1 MEALLAERGSTKM
14 EPVFRA
20 KSRPQALLPYAL
32 AAVFA
37 LWSLR
42 GASNVNIADTD
53 AARHFMNGAFLHD
66 LIAGG
71 RVLHPIQFGK
81 EYYGHLPAL
90 SMPYHPPLFPAI
102 EALFFLVFGVK
113 LLAAR
118 VAVALAVG
126 VSVVLFYRLLRAT
139 HGSDLLAACV
149 TISLFSLWISQLVA
163 TSVMLE
169 YPSLAFTLAAL
180 YCLRDFESGY
190 PLRRALM
197 FAVLAAAAVWTKQFA
212 VFLGAVPLAYALFQ
226 RRWGVLFGKAMWI
239 SSALFGCAVIALMS
253 LSAPFHGAGVSQ
265 VPAESHAITAM
276 LKLNLDY
283 YGPTIV
289 TYMIGL
295 PGVFTICAAASLV
308 WLVYK
313 GAWRR
318 LHLGLYVAWA
328 VLPMPILLLVYY
340 DDRYFF
346 ILFPGLITIGF
357 VLLSRAGILV
367 FGEQRAWLAPVAFA
381 SAWLI
386 AGLSFQ
392 PEFLRGPAEAA
403 ALVVRADPAR
413 VLYAGDADGNF
424 VAAVRMLEPKLET
437 SVIPGDKLP
446 PETFHA
452 AAFESFCHRYGVG
465 WVVLENSSGQEVGAA
480 ENEWAGLVT
489 SPTPSMKLERSIP
502 LDSSRARWRGTVEVY
517 RFVSAAAKPEGGL
530 ELHSNEIGGQVE
542 AEP

>member
-1 MEALLAERGSTKM
+1 VGALLAEQGSKRM
-14 EPVFRA
+14 EPAFRA
-20 KSRPQALLPYAL
+20 KRRPLAWLPYAL
-32 AAVFA
+32 AAAFA

-42 GASNVNIADTD
+42 GASNLNIADTD

-66 LIAGG
+66 LIASG
-71 RVLHPIQFGK
+71 RVMHPIQFGK

-90 SMPYHPPLFPAI
+90 SMPYHPPLFPGI
-102 EALFFLVFGVK
+102 ESLFFLVFGVK

-118 VAVALAVG
+118 AVVALTVG
-126 VSVVLFYRLLRAT
+126 ISVVLFYRLLRAT

-169 YPSLAFTLAAL
+169 YPSLVFTLAAL
-180 YCLRDFESGY
+180 YCVRDFDEGY
-190 PLRRALM
+190 PLGRALL
-197 FAVLAAAAVWTKQFA
+197 FAVFAAAAVWTKQFA
-212 VFLGAVPLAYALFQ
+212 VFLGAVPPVCALFQ
-226 RRWGVLFGKAMWI
+226 RRWRVLFGKAMWI
-239 SSALFGCAVIALMS
+239 SSALFACAVVALMS

-276 LKLNLDY
+276 LKLNLVY
-283 YGPTIV
+283 YGPDIL
-289 TYMIGL
+289 TYMAGL
-295 PGVFTICAAASLV
+295 PGVFTVCAAASLV

-318 LHLGLYVAWA
+318 LNLGLYVAWA
-328 VLPMPILLLVYY
+328 VLPMPILLLLYY

-357 VLLSRAGILV
+357 VLMFRAGALV
-367 FGEQRAWLAPVAFA
+367 FGERRAWMTPVAFA

-386 AGLSFQ
+386 AGLFFQ
-392 PEFLRGPAEAA
+392 PEYLRGPAEAA
-403 ALVVRADPAR
+403 AIVVRADPAR

-424 VAAVRMLEPKLET
+424 IAAVRMLEPRLET
-437 SVIPGDKLP
+437 SVIPGEKLP
-446 PETFHA
+446 PDTFHA

-465 WVVLENSSGQEVGAA
+465 WIVLEKSSGQEVGAA
-480 ENEWAGLVT
+480 ENEWAGLLA

-502 LDSSRARWRGTVEVY
+502 LASSRPRWRGTVEVY